1 MNKATAIIYDECVK
15 MTKKQ
20 LKELDKMTKKTTK
33 QTKKQKFTTIKITKA
48 MHTRIIA
55 NKNHYE
61 KKNSVKLT
69 IAEYMD
75 MQDKESRVDEMTSM
89 HYQGECNRLSANFGR
104 LIDDFKSLQ
113 EVSRNQSDEIVRLN
127 AMIIRKGKK

>member
-1 MNKATAIIYDECVK
+1 MI
-15 MTKKQ
+15 
-20 LKELDKMTKKTTK
+20 KKTK
-33 QTKKQKFTTIKITKA
+33 QPKRPKLTTIHITTA
-48 MHTRIIA
+48 MHKRIMT
-55 NKNHYE
+55 NKKVHE
-61 KKNSVKLT
+61 KKTGTKLT

-89 HYQGECNRLSANFGR
+89 HYQDECNRLSANFGR

-127 AMIIRKGKK
+127 AIMIRKGRKV